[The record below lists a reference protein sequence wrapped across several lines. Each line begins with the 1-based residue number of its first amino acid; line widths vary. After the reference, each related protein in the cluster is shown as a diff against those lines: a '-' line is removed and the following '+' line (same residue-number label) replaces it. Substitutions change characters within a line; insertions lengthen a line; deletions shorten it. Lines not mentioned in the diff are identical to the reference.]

1 MNRAL
6 VDRLE
11 LRGIAAFEAA
21 KGAVALLGAAGLFEL
36 RHATFD
42 PSHLVG
48 RELVRLIAATDRIPL
63 WLVVTAAVAY
73 AAVRWT
79 EAWGIWSA
87 KRWAFWLG
95 GASGGIYLPI
105 EIYEF
110 TRHPTWLRASL
121 VLGNALVVLLM
132 LTWLRHAPAQ
142 DEAPR

>member
-11 LRGIAAFEAA
+11 LRGIAVFEAA
-21 KGAVALLGAAGLFEL
+21 KGTVALLGAAGLAEL

-42 PSHLVG
+42 PTHLLG
-48 RELVRLIAATDRIPL
+48 RELVRFVAATDRIPL
-63 WLVVTAAVAY
+63 WLVIVAALAY
-73 AAVRWT
+73 AAVRGT
-79 EAWGIWSA
+79 EAWGIWYA

-110 TRHPTWLRASL
+110 TRRATWTRAGL
-121 VLGNALVVLLM
+121 VLGNILVVVLM
-132 LTWLRHAPAQ
+132 LTWLRHSPTT
-142 DEAPR
+142 EPS